1 MTLWTPGWSP
11 KGPGNNDLV
20 LAIAGDAVL
29 RPDNG
34 WLRPWQ
40 QVSPFVRGETGPVYV
55 GLLDQKPVYVAEADA
70 DALPGS
76 AEPVPL
82 REAILMMEDAP
93 AEMLGTAFQ
102 VHQWWRDH
110 RFCGRCGE
118 VTGLHPLERAKWC
131 EACGIPWY
139 PRLAPCVIVVIRR
152 DDRMLL
158 ARSSRVKRRFFSLI
172 AGFVEPGENVEAAVA
187 REVKEETGLEVSGIR
202 YHSSQ
207 PWPFPHQLM
216 LGFFADYAGGELVL
230 QEDEIAEADWFLP
243 GDMPPVPPVTTIS
256 GSLIQAMVKEIE
268 GVKEAEGQG
277 ARP

>member
-1 MTLWTPGWSP
+1 MALWTPGWSS
-11 KGPGNNDLV
+11 KGPDDDDLV
-20 LAIAGDAVL
+20 LAIDGDAVL
-29 RPDNG
+29 KPDVG
-34 WLRPWQ
+34 WLKPWRMIAP
-40 QVSPFVRGETGPVYV
+40 STHGDIGPVYV
-55 GLLDQKPVYVAEADA
+55 GQMDGKPVYVAEADA
-70 DALPGS
+70 ARLAGS
-76 AEPVPL
+76 TERVTL
-82 REAILMMEDAP
+82 REALLLMEDAP

-118 VTGLHPLERAKWC
+118 LTELHPLERAKWC
-131 EACGIPWY
+131 KPCGIPWY

-152 DDRMLL
+152 GERMLL
-158 ARSSRVKRRFFSLI
+158 ARSSRTKRHYFSLI
-172 AGFVEPGENVEAAVA
+172 AGFVEPGETIEAAVA
-187 REVKEETGLEVSGIR
+187 REVKEETGLEVSGVR

-256 GSLIQAMVKEIE
+256 GGLIQAMAREIE
-268 GVKEAEGQG
+268 GQEASS
-277 ARP
+277 

>member
-20 LAIAGDAVL
+20 LAIAGDTVL
-29 RPDNG
+29 KPDNG
-34 WLRPWQ
+34 WLTSWQ
-40 QVSPFVRGETGPVYV
+40 EVSPHLDGNTGPVYV
-55 GLLDQKPVYVAEADA
+55 GQVGNKPVYVAEANA
-70 DALPGS
+70 GALSGS
-76 AEPVPL
+76 TEPVSL
-82 REAILMMEDAP
+82 REALLMMEGAP
-93 AEMLGTAFQ
+93 SEMLGTAFQ
-102 VHQWWRDH
+102 VHQWCRDH

-118 VTGLHPLERAKWC
+118 LTSLHPSERAKWC
-131 EACGIPWY
+131 EPCGIPWY

-152 DDRMLL
+152 GERMLL
-158 ARSSRVKRRFFSLI
+158 ARSSRTKRHFFSLI

-187 REVKEETGLEVSGIR
+187 REVKEETGLEVRNVR

-230 QEDEIAEADWFLP
+230 QEDEIAEADWYRP

-256 GSLIQAMVKEIE
+256 GSLIQAMVQEINE
-268 GVKEAEGQG
+268 QG
-277 ARP
+277 AGT